1 MEMFG
6 CIPQRGVTGTPVM
19 SASLY
24 TFGKLP
30 TYPSPKL
37 TLTPTSHLGQNVGL
51 GEGYV
56 GSFPETH
63 NDPNGIYGDAL
74 PKRAAFFR
82 LRLYKKVGILLAKG
96 DVVLQTRHVEGVPD

>member
-1 MEMFG
+1 M
-6 CIPQRGVTGTPVM
+6 
-19 SASLY
+19 
-24 TFGKLP
+24 
-30 TYPSPKL
+30 
-37 TLTPTSHLGQNVGL
+37 
-51 GEGYV
+51 

-74 PKRAAFFR
+74 PKRASFFR